1 MRRTRLRTLAAVAAV
16 VAVVGALLLR
26 LLESRRVYLPGAAWV
41 EVLAILLLAGL
52 IFGAGWSVRAYL
64 RGDRPDLSGLRAA
77 RTFAMAKAA
86 AYTGA
91 LLTGRYVAHVLVVL
105 PELEVEARRDQ
116 AVVSGVA
123 ALAAVALSVVGL
135 VVEKFC
141 EVPPPEDDDGK
152 AEAITS

>member
-1 MRRTRLRTLAAVAAV
+1 MRTLAAVAAV

-26 LLESRRVYLPGAAWV
+26 LLESRRVYLPGAAWI
-41 EVLAILLLAGL
+41 EIFAILLLAGL

-64 RGDRPDLSGLRAA
+64 RGDRPDLPGLRAA

-86 AYTGA
+86 SYTGA
-91 LLTGRYVAHVLVVL
+91 LLTGRYGAHVLVVL
-105 PELEVEARRDQ
+105 PQLEVEARRDQ

-123 ALAAVALSVVGL
+123 ALAAVVLSVVGL

-141 EVPPPEDDDGK
+141 EVPPPEDDDGE

>member
-1 MRRTRLRTLAAVAAV
+1 MHRTRVRTLVALAAA

-26 LLESRRVYLPGAAWV
+26 LLESRRVYLPAAAWV
-41 EVLAILLLAGL
+41 EIFAVVLLAGL
-52 IFGAGWSVRAYL
+52 VVGAGWSVRAYL
-64 RGDRPDLSGLRAA
+64 RGDKPDLDPLRAA

-91 LLTGRYVAHVLVVL
+91 LLAGRYVAHVLVML

-123 ALAAVALSVVGL
+123 ALAAVGLSAAGVL
-135 VVEKFC
+135 VEKFC
-141 EVPPPEDDDGK
+141 QIPPPEDDDGE
-152 AEAITS
+152 AEPLPS

>member
-1 MRRTRLRTLAAVAAV
+1 MVALAAA

-26 LLESRRVYLPGAAWV
+26 LLESRRVYLPAAAWV
-41 EVLAILLLAGL
+41 EIFAVVLLAGL
-52 IFGAGWSVRAYL
+52 VVGAGWSVRAYL
-64 RGDRPDLSGLRAA
+64 RGDKPDLDPLRAA

-91 LLTGRYVAHVLVVL
+91 LLAGRYVAHVLVML

-123 ALAAVALSVVGL
+123 ALAAVGLSAAGVL
-135 VVEKFC
+135 VEKFC
-141 EVPPPEDDDGK
+141 QIPPPEDDDGE
-152 AEAITS
+152 AEPLPS

>member
-1 MRRTRLRTLAAVAAV
+1 MRRTRLRTLAAVA
-16 VAVVGALLLR
+16 VAVALLGALLLR
-26 LLESRRVYLPGAAWV
+26 LLESRRVYVPGAAWV
-41 EVLAILLLAGL
+41 EVFAILLLAGL

-91 LLTGRYVAHVLVVL
+91 LLAGRYAAHVLVVL
-105 PELEVEARRDQ
+105 PQLEVEARRDQ

-123 ALAAVALSVVGL
+123 ALAAVVLSVVGL

-141 EVPPPEDDDGK
+141 EVPPPEDDDGER
-152 AEAITS
+152 EAIPS